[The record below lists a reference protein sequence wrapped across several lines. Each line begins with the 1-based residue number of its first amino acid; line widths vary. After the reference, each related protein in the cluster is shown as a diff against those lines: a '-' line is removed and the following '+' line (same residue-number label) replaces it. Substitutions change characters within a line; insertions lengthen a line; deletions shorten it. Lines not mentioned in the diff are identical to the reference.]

1 MNKKVKK
8 ILNKKNKSKII
19 CLTAYSKNVA
29 SILDKYCDLVLVG
42 DSLGSVLYNYKST
55 KEVTLDTM
63 INHSKSVRLGVKKSL
78 MVVDMPFNTYRNSK
92 EALKNAKLVMKKTR
106 CDAVKLEG
114 GKKIIPIVKSLVKNK
129 IPVMGHLGILPQTA
143 KKFIFKGKK
152 LTERN
157 RILNDA
163 KLLEAA
169 GIFSVVLECV
179 ETDLAKKISRQL
191 KIPTVGIGSSVNC
204 DGQVLVIDDLIGL
217 NESKFR
223 FVKKYANTSQIIENA
238 VKKYKSEVLKK
249 QFPKVKH
256 SFKNQIN

>member
-1 MNKKVKK
+1 MQKIKK
-8 ILNKKNKSKII
+8 ILNKKNRSKII
-19 CLTAYSKNVA
+19 CLTAYSKNIA

-42 DSLGSVLYNYKST
+42 DSLGSVLYSYKST
-55 KEVTLDTM
+55 KEVTLDMM
-63 INHSKSVRLGVKKSL
+63 INHAKSVRLGLKKSL
-78 MVVDMPFNTYRNSK
+78 MVVDMPFNTYRTSK
-92 EALKNAKLVMKKTR
+92 EALKNAKLVMKKTK

-114 GKKIIPIVKSLVKNK
+114 GKKIIPMVKSLIKNK

-143 KKFIFKGKK
+143 KKFTFKGKK
-152 LTERN
+152 LVEIN

-179 ETDLAKKISRQL
+179 ETELAKKISRQL

-217 NESKFR
+217 SESKFR
-223 FVKKYANTSQIIENA
+223 FVKKYANTSQIINNA
-238 VKKYKSEVLKK
+238 VKRYKSEVLKK
-249 QFPKVKH
+249 QFPKAKH
-256 SFKNQIN
+256 SFKN